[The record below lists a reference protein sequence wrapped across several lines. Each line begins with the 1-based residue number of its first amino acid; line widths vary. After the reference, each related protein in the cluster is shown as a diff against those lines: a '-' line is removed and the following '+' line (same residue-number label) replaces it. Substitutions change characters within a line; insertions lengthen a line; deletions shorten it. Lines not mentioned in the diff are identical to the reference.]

1 MSILAG
7 SNSKTWAGA
16 IFVVSVA
23 AVLYFLTAAHDI
35 VVGDSPELIT
45 AAATLGVAHEPGY
58 PLFTMLGHLFSC
70 LSVGSIPFR
79 VNLLSVICHGATVG
93 VIYLTA
99 NRLTR
104 SHLAA
109 LIAALL
115 LAVNPTFWSWSLVA
129 EVFPLNDLI
138 AATLILFLLAWNEQ
152 PQQHALLFMSAFLAG
167 LGLTNHQTI
176 VLLGP
181 ASCFILWQQRSIL
194 REQPTLLLVAA
205 VSFFAGLLP
214 YAYIPWASAHHPT
227 YNWGNVSSISDLIDV
242 IRRRTYGSSHLVSV
256 PGYTGGSVI
265 ARIIALLAS
274 FGLTTLLFI
283 VVGLIAAYR
292 QARSY
297 FWFGLV
303 GFLLAG
309 PFFVWI
315 TNLNLATAPSALFV
329 LQRFFLLPQVILA
342 PFVAFGFLWIANLIG
357 RYWRRTVV
365 NASLIVTAM
374 TAVSITLRVAMD
386 YGRIDQSRNFIERRF
401 TEDVWRTVE
410 SGSILIARGD
420 IAFALMYFQKVEHIG
435 ADTELVLLPLL
446 STRWYVQQL
455 RDQHRNITIPFD
467 RYDGISNN
475 LKKVIEANSNR
486 PFCIVGTIG
495 SDDHSLDENY
505 WPYQRGLLLVVEP
518 RSKNIP
524 LEQMIQENER
534 FFDSYHLPS
543 PAAIRTDT
551 FEADIMTMYA
561 WPAFRIAN
569 DCATVGLRDHARKWY
584 QRALAINPQFPKAR
598 EALARLEH

>member
-1 MSILAG
+1 
-7 SNSKTWAGA
+7 
-16 IFVVSVA
+16 
-23 AVLYFLTAAHDI
+23 
-35 VVGDSPELIT
+35 
-45 AAATLGVAHEPGY
+45 
-58 PLFTMLGHLFSC
+58 
-70 LSVGSIPFR
+70 
-79 VNLLSVICHGATVG
+79 LL
-93 VIYLTA
+93 
-99 NRLTR
+99 
-104 SHLAA
+104 
-109 LIAALL
+109 LIA
-115 LAVNPTFWSWSLVA
+115 
-129 EVFPLNDLI
+129 
-138 AATLILFLLAWNEQ
+138 
-152 PQQHALLFMSAFLAG
+152 
-167 LGLTNHQTI
+167 
-176 VLLGP
+176 
-181 ASCFILWQQRSIL
+181 
-194 REQPTLLLVAA
+194 
-205 VSFFAGLLP
+205 
-214 YAYIPWASAHHPT
+214 
-227 YNWGNVSSISDLIDV
+227 
-242 IRRRTYGSSHLVSV
+242 
-256 PGYTGGSVI
+256 
-265 ARIIALLAS
+265 
-274 FGLTTLLFI
+274 
-283 VVGLIAAYR
+283 VGLIAAYR

-486 PFCIVGTIG
+486 PFGIVGTIG
-495 SDDHSLDENY
+495 SDDHSLHENY

>member
-1 MSILAG
+1 
-7 SNSKTWAGA
+7 
-16 IFVVSVA
+16 
-23 AVLYFLTAAHDI
+23 
-35 VVGDSPELIT
+35 
-45 AAATLGVAHEPGY
+45 
-58 PLFTMLGHLFSC
+58 
-70 LSVGSIPFR
+70 
-79 VNLLSVICHGATVG
+79 
-93 VIYLTA
+93 
-99 NRLTR
+99 
-104 SHLAA
+104 
-109 LIAALL
+109 
-115 LAVNPTFWSWSLVA
+115 
-129 EVFPLNDLI
+129 
-138 AATLILFLLAWNEQ
+138 
-152 PQQHALLFMSAFLAG
+152 
-167 LGLTNHQTI
+167 
-176 VLLGP
+176 
-181 ASCFILWQQRSIL
+181 
-194 REQPTLLLVAA
+194 
-205 VSFFAGLLP
+205 
-214 YAYIPWASAHHPT
+214 
-227 YNWGNVSSISDLIDV
+227 
-242 IRRRTYGSSHLVSV
+242 
-256 PGYTGGSVI
+256 
-265 ARIIALLAS
+265 
-274 FGLTTLLFI
+274 
-283 VVGLIAAYR
+283 
-292 QARSY
+292 
-297 FWFGLV
+297 
-303 GFLLAG
+303 
-309 PFFVWI
+309 
-315 TNLNLATAPSALFV
+315 
-329 LQRFFLLPQVILA
+329 
-342 PFVAFGFLWIANLIG
+342 
-357 RYWRRTVV
+357 
-365 NASLIVTAM
+365 M